1 MKKLL
6 FLFLGGLLCMQCSDD
21 DKAID
26 QVFEGVTYGSFL
38 RTVDF
43 VQADFNIDEPE
54 SRFTAIVEQQDFE
67 DGGLLKEI
75 EVYAQ
80 YIDRDSGNGSIADT
94 EVFLDLI
101 KKEDIDT
108 GPVGLPRFNLDYS
121 LNEVLQALSVPVS
134 ATSCG
139 DQIVLRLLIRLQD
152 DRTFTVGSGASC
164 IIAFETYFSSPYRYA
179 IPLVRPIADDLF
191 TGTYW
196 YSSVKD
202 GPFGPTFGPPH
213 LVEITAGPS
222 QNVRKIQFPGPPESP
237 TNGRPRSFYF
247 TVGCNESF
255 FWENQLRKLNANC
268 SELAN
273 DILLG
278 PDVDYAPLS
287 PLEDAVFE
295 LWLVEGYLGFDG
307 STGVGTVPAR
317 IRLDKQ

>member
-6 FLFLGGLLCMQCSDD
+6 LLIVGGLLFVQCSDD

-26 QVFEGVTYGSFL
+26 LVFEGVTNGSFL

-43 VQADFNIDEPE
+43 VQADFNINDPE
-54 SRFTAIVEQQDFE
+54 SRFNAVLEQQDVE
-67 DGGLLKEI
+67 EGDLLREI

-80 YIDRDSGNGSIADT
+80 YIDRDSDNGNVPDT
-94 EVFLDLI
+94 EVLFDVI
-101 KKEDIDT
+101 KKEDIET

-121 LNEVLQALSVPVS
+121 LNEVLTALSVPLS
-134 ATSCG
+134 ASSCG
-139 DQIVLRLLIRLQD
+139 DQIVLRLLIRLED
-152 DRTFTVGSGASC
+152 ERTFTVGSGASC
-164 IIAFETYFSSPYRYA
+164 IIAFETFFSSPYRYA
-179 IPLVRPIADDLF
+179 IPLVEPIASELF
-191 TGTYW
+191 TGTYR
-196 YSSVKD
+196 YSSVVD

-213 LVEITAGPS
+213 LVQITTGAN
-222 QNVRKIQFPGPPESP
+222 QNVREIRFPGPPESP
-237 TNGRPRSFYF
+237 TNGRPRVFYF

-268 SELAN
+268 SERAD

-278 PDVDYAPLS
+278 PDSENASLD
-287 PLEDAVFE
+287 PLEDSVFE

-307 STGVGTVPAR
+307 STGVGTVPSR